1 MNVSDI
7 QNETWFKT
15 HSDTNTYS
23 ASDILAGMN
32 MYNGQIIQK
41 ILKVQTTRNQ
51 NITNEYYNFVSTNG
65 LAQGQVGFNGEYP
78 FPPDLLRPL
87 RVEVSYDG
95 VTWLPCKQYDINA
108 GNMTSEYNPSQINS
122 AFQTTSNPNYN
133 PYISTPYVRYT
144 NDSFFIRPLNQGNTV
159 PVGFVFWY
167 ESRQPALANST
178 DVPAFEANFHE
189 LLVYK
194 LAMRYGEKYPEK
206 MNKQWIVR
214 AQELEKELVEFYKN
228 RFKYNVTM
236 SVSFERF
243 K

>member
-108 GNMTSEYNPSQINS
+108 GNMTSEYTLVRLIPLSRPLLT
-122 AFQTTSNPNYN
+122 QTTILIFQLHTFAILMILFSYD
-133 PYISTPYVRYT
+133 R
-144 NDSFFIRPLNQGNTV
+144 
-159 PVGFVFWY
+159 
-167 ESRQPALANST
+167 
-178 DVPAFEANFHE
+178 
-189 LLVYK
+189 
-194 LAMRYGEKYPEK
+194 
-206 MNKQWIVR
+206 
-214 AQELEKELVEFYKN
+214 
-228 RFKYNVTM
+228 
-236 SVSFERF
+236 
-243 K
+243 